1 MSNVSQMAVSNH
13 ESQKNEYSKKTKL
26 KCNENFFSSEHRQKN
41 SNRFVFAAFFL
52 FFVLFF
58 CLLFFL
64 FLKLRLRFDLIA
76 QTYVF
81 LAFLANQTHQYD
93 TS

>member
-1 MSNVSQMAVSNH
+1 MQR
-13 ESQKNEYSKKTKL
+13 E
-26 KCNENFFSSEHRQKN
+26 FFSSEHRQKN
-41 SNRFVFAAFFL
+41 SNRFVFSAFF

-58 CLLFFL
+58 VFLFFL